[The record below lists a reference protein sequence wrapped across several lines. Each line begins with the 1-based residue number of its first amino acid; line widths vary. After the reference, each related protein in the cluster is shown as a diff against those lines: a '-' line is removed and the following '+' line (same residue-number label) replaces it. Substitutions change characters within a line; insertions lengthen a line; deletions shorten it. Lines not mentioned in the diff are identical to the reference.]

1 MGENQQFKVDSI
13 KLMDKII
20 ERFDLLTSAE
30 KRVCNFIVENR
41 DKVICM
47 HINDLAE
54 KTFTSK
60 TVVINMA
67 KRLGFAG
74 YADIKYYLKSLV
86 NNESEHKS
94 ELDILS
100 IVKMSEDLLNQKLL
114 KLSAKYIRYATTV
127 YVAARGTSKTCA
139 LYLNRL
145 LVIAG
150 VKCVLIDDYNLLT
163 TAAHKVDKKE
173 LFILISLSGETAK
186 MIETAK
192 IIQSRQAKIIS
203 MTSFTNNSLSKL
215 ADINLYAASDSVDTL
230 KDDDKTRIG
239 VFIVIEQLVKTLKNL
254 PM

>member
-74 YADIKYYLKSLV
+74 YA
-86 NNESEHKS
+86 
-94 ELDILS
+94 
-100 IVKMSEDLLNQKLL
+100 
-114 KLSAKYIRYATTV
+114 
-127 YVAARGTSKTCA
+127 
-139 LYLNRL
+139 
-145 LVIAG
+145 
-150 VKCVLIDDYNLLT
+150 
-163 TAAHKVDKKE
+163 
-173 LFILISLSGETAK
+173 
-186 MIETAK
+186 
-192 IIQSRQAKIIS
+192 
-203 MTSFTNNSLSKL
+203 
-215 ADINLYAASDSVDTL
+215 
-230 KDDDKTRIG
+230 
-239 VFIVIEQLVKTLKNL
+239 
-254 PM
+254 

>member
-1 MGENQQFKVDSI
+1 
-13 KLMDKII
+13 MDKII
-20 ERFDLLTSAE
+20 EHFDLLTTAE

-47 HINDLAE
+47 HINELAE

-67 KRLGFAG
+67 KRLGFSG
-74 YADIKYYLKSLV
+74 YADVKYYLRSLV
-86 NNESEHKS
+86 DSDKKQSS

-100 IVKMSEDLLNQKLL
+100 IVKMSEGLLNLKLL
-114 KLSAKYIRYATTV
+114 HLAAKYIKNATTV

-163 TAAHKVDKKE
+163 IAAHKVDKKE

-186 MIETAK
+186 ILETAK

-203 MTSFTNNSLSKL
+203 ITSFTNNSLSKL
-215 ADINLYAASDSVDTL
+215 ADINLFAASDSVDTL
-230 KDDDKTRIG
+230 KNDDKTRIG
-239 VFIVIEQLVKTLKNL
+239 IFIVIEQLLNCMKNL